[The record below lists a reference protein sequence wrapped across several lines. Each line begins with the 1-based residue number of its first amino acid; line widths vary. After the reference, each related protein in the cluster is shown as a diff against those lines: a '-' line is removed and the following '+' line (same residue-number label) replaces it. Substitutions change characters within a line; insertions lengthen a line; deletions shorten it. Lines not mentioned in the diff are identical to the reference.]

1 MCCRAMALS
10 NGYDACLC
18 HNGRLGTREYLHFF
32 IFAKKT
38 MTQPAT
44 FHPGLLLILL
54 LATALPAFSYAADFA
69 READVLPEET
79 KQADNLFAEMPQDA
93 DEPSAG
99 LMQKQQEHQAGEPVQ
114 SSVVYYDSLHH
125 LMPENGLRRKPRS
138 ERVVNE
144 WMLYLI
150 LISFLS
156 LAVAKFFYPGRVSM
170 LIRSVFGLR
179 YFIQVD
185 KENMIL
191 SETASYL
198 LKLNYLIGISLL
210 IMQTLLYFDAT
221 LPWGHLHPAFTYA
234 LIFVAT
240 ALFYVLKRLLI
251 SYLGWLFHARKAGK
265 AYFNN
270 VFVFNHV
277 IGMMLLPLLF
287 YQAFN
292 PLSHAL
298 IAAWAL
304 LLLFNVYKVV
314 RGAILGHT
322 HTDFSV
328 YYLFLYLCGV
338 ELAPLLLLG
347 KAASVHLF

>member
-1 MCCRAMALS
+1 MAPVRVPAKGALPLIMDPYIQ
-10 NGYDACLC
+10 GVPAILYLC
-18 HNGRLGTREYLHFF
+18 
-32 IFAKKT
+32 KKT
-38 MTQPAT
+38 MIQPAT
-44 FHPGLLLILL
+44 FHSGLLLMLL
-54 LATALPAFSYAADFA
+54 LALSLPASGYATDVA
-69 READVLPEET
+69 RQADVLPRENQ
-79 KQADNLFAEMPQDA
+79 QADNLAAEMTHEG
-93 DEPSAG
+93 DEPTDS
-99 LMQKQQEHQAGEPVQ
+99 LMHLQQGDGAGEPVQ
-114 SSVVYYDSLHH
+114 SSAEYYDSRHYLIA
-125 LMPENGLRRKPRS
+125 ENGLLTKPRS
-138 ERVVNE
+138 TRVVNE
-144 WMLYLI
+144 WMIYLI
-150 LISFLS
+150 LTGLFS

-240 ALFYVLKRLLI
+240 AFFYVLKRLLI

-277 IGMMLLPLLF
+277 IGMMLLPLVF

-304 LLLFNVYKVV
+304 LLLFNLYKVV